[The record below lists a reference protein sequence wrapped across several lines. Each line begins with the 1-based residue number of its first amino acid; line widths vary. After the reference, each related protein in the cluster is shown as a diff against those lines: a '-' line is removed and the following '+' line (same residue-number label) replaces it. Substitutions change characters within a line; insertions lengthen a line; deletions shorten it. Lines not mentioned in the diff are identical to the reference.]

1 MNEVAERFR
10 RWFDYEKGAHA
21 DVLEALEAVP
31 EERRGAPEYRK
42 SLGWLEHIAAARGL
56 WLFRMGI
63 AESGP
68 TTFDELFPQATG
80 LETARAALERMH
92 EAWDDYLARV
102 DDAELARVFRYR
114 ATEGDLYE
122 NAVEDLLVQL
132 HGHSSY
138 HRGQIASAMRAMGAE
153 PAATD
158 YVFWARRPAEEGEG
172 E

>member
-1 MNEVAERFR
+1 MSDVSARYR
-10 RWFDYEKGAHA
+10 RWFDYEKDAHRA
-21 DVLEALEAVP
+21 VVRALESVP
-31 EERRGAPEYRK
+31 EEHHGAPEYRK

-63 AESGP
+63 AKTGP
-68 TTFDELFPQATG
+68 STFEELFPNASD
-80 LETARAALERMH
+80 LDTARAALERMH
-92 EAWDDYLARV
+92 VAWDGYLGRV

-122 NAVEDLLVQL
+122 NTVEELLTQL
-132 HGHSSY
+132 LGHSSY

-158 YVFWARRPAEEGEG
+158 YVFWARRPVEEGD
-172 E
+172 